1 MWGEG
6 AGIGRGQT
14 PAAAVM
20 YATAARALGA
30 CGRAGH
36 TMSRSVISQDDHVF
50 GRAAV
55 ALGVISYLQLREC
68 LHALKA
74 EGGGRTLGAIML
86 ERGLVDEASLAEI
99 SRVQRRR
106 KGARTKH
113 HAKEEEECALGKA
126 LLSAHRLTLAELED
140 AVLEKQRL
148 ARKHMDMHLG
158 EVLITR
164 GLADAEVV
172 RRFLRDRRG
181 EIRYCERCEMQY
193 HVGAGVPEH
202 RMRCPRCKEALSQA
216 RYLQLVEADG
226 EVK

>member
-1 MWGEG
+1 MRDRRLR
-6 AGIGRGQT
+6 GIEARGRVG
-14 PAAAVM
+14 
-20 YATAARALGA
+20 YA
-30 CGRAGH
+30 
-36 TMSRSVISQDDHVF
+36 MSRSAISQDDHVF

-68 LHALKA
+68 LHVMKA

-86 ERGLVDEASLAEI
+86 EKGLVDEASLAEI
-99 SRVQRRR
+99 SRVQRRK
-106 KGARTKH
+106 KGTRTKH
-113 HAKEEEECALGKA
+113 GTKEEEERALGKA
-126 LLSAHRLTLAELED
+126 LLSAHRLTLGELED

-164 GLADAEVV
+164 GLADVEDV
-172 RRFLRDRRG
+172 RRVLRDRRG
-181 EIRYCERCEMQY
+181 EIRRCERCDMQY
-193 HVGAGVPEH
+193 HVGAGVPES
-202 RMRCPRCKEALSQA
+202 RMRCPRCKEALSQV